1 MIVFLNKSATA
12 VMPDH
17 DVPLGLIAADERLVL
32 REELAG
38 GRQRLTV
45 AKVKAAA

>member
-1 MIVFLNKSATA
+1 
-12 VMPDH
+12 MPDH
-17 DVPLGLIAADERLVL
+17 DVQLGILAADERLVL

-38 GRQRLTV
+38 GRRRVTV